1 MQWTNAMIFYG
12 SIEALSGVTDLSATL
27 FGNAGSVSI
36 IKHKPTTSILYE
48 LDSHNKYSIA
58 VNIEGNFMFS
68 KNPYFDWSRCTFQAL
83 EDLPSQKK
91 QAARDNMRKEVMLNM
106 GGRRKAS
113 FKVEIISVAKGT
125 DHDFTILLLYQQDE
139 TMFGQLLVWL

>member
-1 MQWTNAMIFYG
+1 MVECN
-12 SIEALSGVTDLSATL
+12 DLVHSSTIK
-27 FGNAGSVSI
+27 FSGNAASVRLM
-36 IKHKPTTSILYE
+36 KHNSTTSILYE
-48 LDSHNKYSIA
+48 LDSYTKYPIVANPEDNLMYS
-58 VNIEGNFMFS
+58 NNPHFS
-68 KNPYFDWSRCTFQAL
+68 WLKCNFQAL
-83 EDLPSQKK
+83 EDLPSKKK

-139 TMFGQLLVWL
+139 TMFG